1 MMVWQNADYWAML
14 WHEERSKSLY
24 GLQKQEKAGA
34 AWWDQRAEFFAKKTL
49 EENEHNRQARI
60 MSTLERNGFLKAN
73 IEMLDIGS
81 GPGNFALLVAPHV
94 KRVVALDPSSKMLK
108 IMEKRAANKG
118 VKNIEAVNLTWEEVD
133 IDKLGWR
140 KRFGLVFAA
149 LTPGIHD
156 VETLQKMI
164 DASSNG
170 CFYSSFCRCEDY
182 ALKDLWRILY
192 AEEMPPIPADIF
204 YIFHLLYA
212 WGYVP
217 ILELH
222 KQHTEKMVSMDEAEQ
237 QLALLM
243 EPYPKVKGLQE
254 QIRSYLQQKSN
265 NGVFNRVRDY
275 VEGNLIWTVP

>member
-1 MMVWQNADYWAML
+1 MVWQNADYWAML
-14 WHEERSKSLY
+14 WHEERRKSLY
-24 GLQKQEKAGA
+24 GLQRQEKAGA
-34 AWWDQRAEFFAKKTL
+34 AWWDQRAEFFAKKTR
-49 EENEHNRQARI
+49 EENENSRQARI
-60 MSTLERNGFLKAN
+60 MSTLERNGFLNAD
-73 IEMLDIGS
+73 IEVLDIGS
-81 GPGNFALLVAPHV
+81 GPGSYALLMAPYV

-108 IMEKRAANKG
+108 IMEIRAANKG
-118 VKNIEAVNLTWEEVD
+118 VKNIEAVNLAWEEVD
-133 IDKLGWR
+133 LDKLGWR
-140 KRFGLVFAA
+140 KKFGLVFAVS
-149 LTPGIHD
+149 TPGIHD
-156 VETLQKMI
+156 AETLQKMI
-164 DASSNG
+164 DASSNV
-170 CFYSSFCRCEDY
+170 CFYSSFCRDEDY

-192 AEEMPPIPADIF
+192 AKEMPPIPADIF

-217 ILELH
+217 ILELYE
-222 KQHTEKMVSMDEAEQ
+222 QHTEKMVSMDEAEQ